1 MLRYIIKRVISA
13 IITIWF
19 IMTLTFIL
27 MKSIPGDP
35 FSSEKMADPVIIA
48 NIKAKYGLDRPL
60 IEQYGKYLYDY
71 AHGDFGVSYMKKGL
85 TTNDIISAGFP

>member
-27 MKSIPGDP
+27 MKAIPGDP
-35 FSSEKMADPVIIA
+35 FASEKMADPVIIE
-48 NIKAKYGLDRPL
+48 NIKAKYGLDKPL
-60 IEQYGKYLYDY
+60 IEQYGKYHYLACLQSRRCGRSICQYT
-71 AHGDFGVSYMKKGL
+71 AS
-85 TTNDIISAGFP
+85 S